1 MTVKGKIKWVNNE
14 REYGFIDC
22 GSGEDIFFTSSV
34 FKNKEPCMLSE
45 GDIIEFELATNKG
58 KYDLQKVVI
67 KTKNTIVK
75 IVKSDIF
82 KAIITAIITAMIN
95 KQLENNNQSNI
106 NINIDFE
113 NCDIKIVE
121 RESNSAK

>member
-14 REYGFIDC
+14 RGYGFIDC
-22 GSGEDIFFTSSV
+22 GSGEDIFFASSV
-34 FKNKEPCMLSE
+34 FKNKESCMLSE

-95 KQLENNNQSNI
+95 KQLENNNQ
-106 NINIDFE
+106 
-113 NCDIKIVE
+113 KIGRAHV
-121 RESNSAK
+121 

>member
-22 GSGEDIFFTSSV
+22 GSGEDIFFVSSV
-34 FKNKEPCMLSE
+34 FKNKEPCMLLE

-75 IVKSDIF
+75 IDIF

-95 KQLENNNQSNI
+95 KQLENNNQNNI